1 MIGALNETYGEGKAR
16 VSSAQ
21 LVFLALAGGAIVALL
36 VAFVVVLP
44 LVPPHTLSS
53 SHPPHEAILTTVF
66 LLLFDRALLYQ
77 PGEDRADC
85 TSRSVCRFIH
95 MLNQEAQFHRF
106 FAQSGN
112 DCIGCRNIGRR
123 AARQR
128 VDAPFGADDF
138 PFRKQK
144 TKELRN

>member
-53 SHPPHEAILTTVF
+53 SHQAPPPHEAILTIPS
-66 LLLFDRALLYQ
+66 LLFDRALLKSCFK
-77 PGEDRADC
+77 RIVM
-85 TSRSVCRFIH
+85 T
-95 MLNQEAQFHRF
+95 L
-106 FAQSGN
+106 
-112 DCIGCRNIGRR
+112 
-123 AARQR
+123 RQ
-128 VDAPFGADDF
+128 
-138 PFRKQK
+138 Q
-144 TKELRN
+144 N